1 MDTELAY
8 LKKHSVSLVL
18 DVGANIG
25 QTGQMLRRE
34 GYLGRIISFEPISVC
49 FEKLAKRAAGD
60 PLWQVHNT
68 AVGAEDGRA
77 QIGVSENFFSSSI
90 LEATDELIGI
100 FAPIRYTRHEDVP
113 LTRLDT
119 VFDEIVRPDDVVHLK
134 IDTQGFE
141 RFVIDGAR
149 AALDRI
155 GSVRMEVAVSEVYRG
170 EMIVPEAITM
180 MSDLGYV
187 LIDAWPT
194 WRHPKSDDVLH
205 FDLLLRKRA
214 RV

>member
-149 AALDRI
+149 GTGPDRV
-155 GSVRMEVAVSEVYRG
+155 GAHGGGGQRG
-170 EMIVPEAITM
+170 L
-180 MSDLGYV
+180 SRRND
-187 LIDAWPT
+187 
-194 WRHPKSDDVLH
+194 
-205 FDLLLRKRA
+205 RA
-214 RV
+214 RGHHHDVGSGLCSDRCLAGLAPSQK